1 MLKSFKIP
9 KTSKCVNTSSN
20 EESFVTKS
28 SIIDNPIKLTES
40 PQQQPQIP
48 PPQQQHNNYH
58 FKKKKFLL
66 EYQENNES
74 SSQ

>member
-9 KTSKCVNTSSN
+9 KSSKCVNTSSN
-20 EESFVTKS
+20 EESLVTKS
-28 SIIDNPIKLTES
+28 SIIDNPIKLAES
-40 PQQQPQIP
+40 PQQLPQIP

-66 EYQENNES
+66 EYHENNES